1 MECLSDS
8 KYHIATDYQH
18 AVFTIRTRG
27 LHRASFSQSPRQVL
41 DLGCGT
47 GIWTRQFAAKH
58 SDSTVLGVDLNLA
71 LADETDENKRPQ
83 NCSFITADI
92 EKEWEFSSQSDYIYM
107 RMIMIAVKDWS
118 ALLRRTFDNLS
129 PGGQLEVFDG
139 LMHLTADDGSTAA
152 NSAAI
157 HWFELSKEYLAKHDI
172 AWDLSRNLPE
182 QMTKAG
188 FEVIESDTIKMNLYP
203 DSRDPEADRDW
214 VAANYR
220 NDISD
225 IVHGMTK
232 RMRTDLASRMSPE
245 EWDTLEQ
252 NARREILEESEQRG
266 FHTTL

>member
-1 MECLSDS
+1 M
-8 KYHIATDYQH
+8 
-18 AVFTIRTRG
+18 FTIRTRG
-27 LHRASFSQSPRQVL
+27 LHRASFSKSPHQVL

-47 GIWTRQFAAKH
+47 GIWTRQFAAKNPN
-58 SDSTVLGVDLNLA
+58 STAIGVDLNLA
-71 LADETDENKRPQ
+71 LAEETNETKLPQ

-92 EKEWEFSSQSDYIYM
+92 EKEWGFSSQSDYIYM
-107 RMIMIAVKDWS
+107 RMIMIAVKDWP
-118 ALLRRTFDNLS
+118 ALLRRTFANLN

-152 NSAAI
+152 SSASI

-172 AWDLSRNLPE
+172 AWDLSRDLPD

-188 FEVIESDTIKMNLYP
+188 FEMVESETIKMRLYQ

-220 NDISD
+220 KDISD

-252 NARREILEESEQRG
+252 NARHEILEESEQRG